1 MSPDDLTTVECFDIV
16 DQIGAYAP
24 KPKNPGERVPP
35 TILVLSGGE
44 PLWRADVF
52 DIARRAKSHGL
63 RVALA
68 TNGTLITERIAERI
82 QEAGIERIAI
92 SLDGADAETHDRFR
106 GQPGSFEA
114 AIRGLKYL
122 QARGLSTQIN
132 TTVSHHNAEQLPKI
146 LELAK
151 GLNVHAFHLFLLVPV
166 GCGLTIAED
175 QAVGAAEAEKI
186 LTWFYEQSIASSME
200 MKATCAPQYYRI
212 VRQQR
217 VVARQH
223 GQEVPMHAGMG
234 ANQHGMNA
242 MTRGCL
248 AGTGVCFV
256 SHLGV
261 VQPCGYLPVAAGDLR
276 QQPFAEVW
284 EKAPIFEELRDVSK
298 LEGKCGVCEFR
309 MVCLGCR
316 ARAYGFTG
324 DYLAEEPYCAY
335 VPRNYVP
342 AENLAGGR

>member
-1 MSPDDLTTVECFDIV
+1 
-16 DQIGAYAP
+16 
-24 KPKNPGERVPP
+24 
-35 TILVLSGGE
+35 
-44 PLWRADVF
+44 
-52 DIARRAKSHGL
+52 
-63 RVALA
+63 
-68 TNGTLITERIAERI
+68 
-82 QEAGIERIAI
+82 
-92 SLDGADAETHDRFR
+92 
-106 GQPGSFEA
+106 
-114 AIRGLKYL
+114 
-122 QARGLSTQIN
+122 
-132 TTVSHHNAEQLPKI
+132 
-146 LELAK
+146 
-151 GLNVHAFHLFLLVPV
+151 
-166 GCGLTIAED
+166 
-175 QAVGAAEAEKI
+175 
-186 LTWFYEQSIASSME
+186 ME

-234 ANQHGMNA
+234 ANHHGMNA

-284 EKAPIFEELRDVSK
+284 ENAPIFEELRDVSK